1 MKTALGKKVLIPVGV
16 LLLAALFLGLNAYR
30 NQKENGSREVKTA
43 VVTRGQLAFS
53 VLANGLVEPGQ
64 KAEIRAKLAGTVD
77 SVLVAEGDQ
86 VSKGQKLAVF
96 LQSDLLNRAIKLEAA
111 IAQAKAQERQLK
123 TRAKYWQDQV
133 KYQLAQSEAQ
143 VASALLGLEKTKTGN
158 EDQVAATQR
167 DLQNAQLTY
176 DLLKTQLEDSKVTE
190 KDLEAARK
198 NYDAA
203 RAAVRENSRDGLTP
217 LSGYTYHQAQA
228 SLLKAEED
236 LRRAEAKYAE
246 QNDEIAKKL
255 EQSQLQMN
263 AAADRLKSL
272 TSSGT
277 SRDLAAAENQVKAA
291 QAAFELAKVNTELSK
306 VTPDDISS
314 AEAAVRSAEAD
325 YQRTQEELEDSVIA
339 SPIDGKVIVAEVKA
353 GEGVTPGL
361 QLFTLG
367 RTEQVLVKAKV
378 DEVDIGKVALDQPV
392 EVNSSA
398 YLGKSF
404 TGKISKI
411 APRAVKDG
419 NINVF
424 EVEVLVENPDG
435 ALRPGMSVDVT
446 ITAEQKKDALLVPAE
461 AVIER
466 NGSKLVFALENGVA
480 RQRQVKTGATNR
492 TTVEILD
499 GLKDGDQVVV
509 GPAEVLKSL
518 KEGDRVKSA
527 EAKKDAGNTKK
538 EGGKP

>member
-1 MKTALGKKVLIPVGV
+1 
-16 LLLAALFLGLNAYR
+16 
-30 NQKENGSREVKTA
+30 
-43 VVTRGQLAFS
+43 
-53 VLANGLVEPGQ
+53 
-64 KAEIRAKLAGTVD
+64 
-77 SVLVAEGDQ
+77 
-86 VSKGQKLAVF
+86 
-96 LQSDLLNRAIKLEAA
+96 
-111 IAQAKAQERQLK
+111 
-123 TRAKYWQDQV
+123 
-133 KYQLAQSEAQ
+133 
-143 VASALLGLEKTKTGN
+143 
-158 EDQVAATQR
+158 
-167 DLQNAQLTY
+167 
-176 DLLKTQLEDSKVTE
+176 
-190 KDLEAARK
+190 
-198 NYDAA
+198 
-203 RAAVRENSRDGLTP
+203 
-217 LSGYTYHQAQA
+217 
-228 SLLKAEED
+228 
-236 LRRAEAKYAE
+236 
-246 QNDEIAKKL
+246 
-255 EQSQLQMN
+255 
-263 AAADRLKSL
+263 
-272 TSSGT
+272 
-277 SRDLAAAENQVKAA
+277 AAENQVKAA
-291 QAAFELAKVNTELSK
+291 QAALELAKVNAELSK